1 MNLDVKDRKLLY
13 YLNLNARMSYT
24 QLAKNVGLSKNSIKY
39 RIERLQKEG
48 VIQYFS
54 SVVNLSSI
62 NNTTFTLL
70 LKFNE
75 DIYDQKEIIGYLK
88 NHPYTIWAATLSGQ
102 WDIFSEIVCVD
113 ISHLQEIVHEIII
126 HFGPLLNT
134 YELYFS
140 NDTLR
145 VEHLISHLYHD
156 LQLEPVEIKERTD
169 IIHNPDFIDRKILHL
184 LGKNSILSYLDISRK
199 LGLTLDIVR
208 YRMKNLIKK
217 GVLIKFFA
225 EVNYLKLGYTE
236 YFYKIRLKNVSQ
248 EKMQALRKS
257 IQLNNNISYAFFD
270 INSFNLIFICV
281 FKNHE
286 EIDHLSRRLRRDYGE
301 IIENQE
307 YLILKEHLLFNL
319 FPQGLLENKKGN
331 RGDFQ
336 SSAFRTIP

>member
-1 MNLDVKDRKLLY
+1 
-13 YLNLNARMSYT
+13 MSYT

-48 VIQYFS
+48 IIEYFS
-54 SVVNLSSI
+54 CVVNQSSI
-62 NNTTFTLL
+62 NNSTFTLL

-75 DIYDQKEIIGYLK
+75 DIYDNKEIIKYLK
-88 NHPYTIWAATLSGQ
+88 SYPFIVWAATLSGQ
-102 WDIFSEIVCVD
+102 WDVFSEIVCVD
-113 ISHLQEIVHEIII
+113 ITHLQEIVKTIIT

-145 VEHLISHLYHD
+145 VEHLISNLYQD
-156 LQLEPVEIKERTD
+156 LKLEPAEIKERAVKS
-169 IIHNPDFIDRKILHL
+169 HNPDLNDRKILHL
-184 LGKNSILSYLDISRK
+184 LGEDSTLSYLAISQR

-208 YRMKNLIKK
+208 YRIKNLIHK
-217 GVLIKFFA
+217 GVLVKFFA
-225 EVNYLKLGYTE
+225 EVNYLQLGYTE

-248 EKMQALRKS
+248 EKMQSLRKS

-281 FKNHE
+281 FKSRE
-286 EIDHLSRRLRRDYGE
+286 EIDHLSRKLRKDYGE
-301 IIENQE
+301 IIETQE

-319 FPQGLLENKKGN
+319 FPKGLLEK
-331 RGDFQ
+331 
-336 SSAFRTIP
+336 